1 MAIAATVTGRIDG
14 GARRGARGAAK
25 ARRRRESK
33 RIAIVKATGETGNE
47 EEESVTSSAVVSRA
61 RDAGRRVLDR
71 STREARANE
80 DEAISAEL
88 ADAAK
93 KAAFISSKIAS
104 LLAAKD
110 ESEAEATVKA
120 LTAKT
125 AKETTSLLEDLK
137 KYKDGEFDAEA
148 NSSWEEYERTRERAL
163 RQGVAYSAVT
173 GIAVTAVLSTV
184 SIDAVLS
191 SLESNPPLAALE
203 QLVGFVV
210 TAYYGT
216 VYRRLLTTT
225 EGRQALRLDFAEAFS
240 QISGAPELAAKLAA
254 SSDELDAAVC
264 KTIADMEEQTPRNK
278 IPASVLAAIDVY
290 YKARDTEKAAMKNA
304 VFLREQE
311 EIRAVQAREAK
322 AKAAELDR
330 LKRKREQEETRER
343 QQREREAKAKA
354 LVEKR
359 EREQRERDL
368 KAQASQRER
377 EAKAKA
383 AQEERERQQREAKA
397 KAKMT
402 QEERAAKAKAAQEER
417 AAKAKAAQEEREA
430 KAKAAQEE
438 RAAKAKAAQEER
450 EAKAKAAQE
459 EREREQAKIEAQA
472 TETKEEPTQPE
483 SSPEIP
489 SIETSVGMPVAAWI
503 ENINVF
509 MSKRTTSASIE
520 ASERVDEDRKD
531 KEGLRWIGEEIE
543 PAKTTSETD
552 VDEALQSLETA
563 KAELGKQMAVE
574 FSLTQK
580 LEAEQLKVKEM
591 EEELQVLVAKSMTSA
606 SQSDEKARNLGERV
620 RNLEDELKASN
631 ARNDELSEE
640 CREVTSRLEKVQLEY
655 TYQLTQVERKTD
667 ARVSELEG
675 VSGMTV
681 DEVAKLKDRV
691 RSEEIAKDEA
701 IARVKQLKA
710 KVSELE
716 RAVSELRTAN
726 KALERDDMRAGALE
740 GRVKALMTENAELK
754 TQVSDLTRML
764 REAERAAEIVERDA
778 AFELRKVTL
787 AADQRRRELEHQY
800 ANEERRIKN
809 LEADAKKAIENSAR
823 LEKQFATLLD
833 GDKTARELYDAKRE
847 AEVAME
853 DAATARAALAKVEAK
868 LETRSANEQSYATLE
883 MSRALDAAS
892 AETKQAQAQLQEMR
906 DSVAQMERSLNESS
920 RAEKEQMKSEI
931 ERLRA
936 EKESALETLKSAEAR
951 AESQALELRQA
962 LARVQEEKA
971 AAQSRLD
978 GEQNARLSDM
988 AKLQETVARLTEEK
1002 SAFERELANAVD
1014 STALDASRAECET
1027 LRGQL
1032 QAKTDELNKAEKAA
1046 SESARTYASEIS
1058 SLKSASSAE
1067 KDAINAAAANEAL
1080 RRQGEIDRL
1089 VEERNDV
1096 RNALAELEAKAAENA
1111 VASEKERER
1120 IAEALR
1126 VSEAKLATAVD
1137 SSEARIAE
1145 IRAKYD
1151 ELVAEKSEVDRAYA
1165 ESKKSI
1171 DDAMSQSEQNVAA
1184 ARTAVAQVE
1193 ERFTALEVEIKRLRA
1208 EKSRVDA
1215 RLVEET
1221 SKSDGLVSDIERLVE
1236 EGSARELSAASAAEA
1251 FESLKGQLTD
1261 AERRASEANAR
1272 FEALKAKTASL
1283 VEASELEAARDD
1295 ARRAENAWREKL
1307 RIAELEQEEL
1317 RDEIERTRTEASE
1330 ATRLHSMSDELE
1342 RKLAEA
1348 DDRASELARELRSEQ
1363 EAAAAALAAIAAE
1376 RDELTRNLT
1385 EARAKVEAS
1394 SSALNDDVERELRAD
1409 LARMEARL
1417 AAAEDD
1423 ADVAREQAQEE
1434 FAVEAQTIAER
1445 AASDLAE
1452 AESRFATQLEE
1463 LEAKLSS
1470 ATLAIK
1476 EAEAKTEALA
1486 KRAAKAETAAERAS
1500 GAQVP
1505 APSTPTPVIVSTE
1518 TSSPGVDAASE
1529 ERPAI
1534 VFEPSSLTALSKM
1547 KRDELIAECAA
1558 RGLDAT
1564 GLAAELRSRLRDAR
1578 LTEKNALTQQQRAQ
1592 KRKAPQGFYRTVGG
1606 VRYDNAALCLADTFM
1621 AERGEIDRAGAEKI
1635 YESVFDGAGITKI
1648 ELETLA
1654 LVLAGGGGRYAYVLS
1669 DAAATY
1675 LQPRIDARREEI
1687 ESGLTKSAS
1696 KQYRVIDGAK
1706 YDDKA
1711 LSIADASVKKSG
1723 AVSLAAAERVFDAV
1737 LDGAGATAREIATLV
1752 YIAESM
1758 PPASDDVTAYLTLKI
1773 NELRAR

>member
-397 KAKMT
+397 KAKAA
-402 QEERAAKAKAAQEER
+402 QEERAAQIKAAQEER
-417 AAKAKAAQEEREA
+417 AA

-509 MSKRTTSASIE
+509 MSKRTTSAS
-520 ASERVDEDRKD
+520 
-531 KEGLRWIGEEIE
+531 
-543 PAKTTSETD
+543 SETD

-591 EEELQVLVAKSMTSA
+591 EEELQVLVAKAMTSA

-655 TYQLTQVERKTD
+655 TYQRTQVERKTD

-833 GDKTARELYDAKRE
+833 EDKTARELYDAKRE

-1317 RDEIERTRTEASE
+1317 RDEIERTRAEASE
-1330 ATRLHSMSDELE
+1330 ATRLRSMSDELE

-1423 ADVAREQAQEE
+1423 ADVARERAQEE

>member
-80 DEAISAEL
+80 DEAIPAEL

-397 KAKMT
+397 KAKAA
-402 QEERAAKAKAAQEER
+402 QEERAAQIKAAQEER
-417 AAKAKAAQEEREA
+417 AA

-509 MSKRTTSASIE
+509 MSKRTTSAS
-520 ASERVDEDRKD
+520 
-531 KEGLRWIGEEIE
+531 
-543 PAKTTSETD
+543 SETD

-591 EEELQVLVAKSMTSA
+591 EEELQVLVAKAMTSA

-655 TYQLTQVERKTD
+655 TYQRTQVERKTD

-833 GDKTARELYDAKRE
+833 EDKTARELYDAKRE

-1317 RDEIERTRTEASE
+1317 RDEIERTRAEASE
-1330 ATRLHSMSDELE
+1330 ATRLRSMSDELE

-1423 ADVAREQAQEE
+1423 ADVARERAQEE

>member
-397 KAKMT
+397 KAKAA
-402 QEERAAKAKAAQEER
+402 QEERAAQIKAAQEER
-417 AAKAKAAQEEREA
+417 AA

-509 MSKRTTSASIE
+509 MSKRTTSAS
-520 ASERVDEDRKD
+520 
-531 KEGLRWIGEEIE
+531 
-543 PAKTTSETD
+543 SETD

-591 EEELQVLVAKSMTSA
+591 EEELQVLVAKAMTSA

-655 TYQLTQVERKTD
+655 TYQRTQVERKTD

-833 GDKTARELYDAKRE
+833 EDKTARELYDAKRE

-1330 ATRLHSMSDELE
+1330 ATRLRSMSDELE

-1423 ADVAREQAQEE
+1423 ADVARERAQEE

>member
-80 DEAISAEL
+80 DEAIPAEL

-397 KAKMT
+397 KAK
-402 QEERAAKAKAAQEER
+402 
-417 AAKAKAAQEEREA
+417 
-430 KAKAAQEE
+430 AAQEE

-509 MSKRTTSASIE
+509 MSKR
-520 ASERVDEDRKD
+520 
-531 KEGLRWIGEEIE
+531 
-543 PAKTTSETD
+543 TTSETD

-655 TYQLTQVERKTD
+655 TYQRTQVERKTD

-833 GDKTARELYDAKRE
+833 EDKTARELYDAKRE

-1317 RDEIERTRTEASE
+1317 RDEIERTRAEASE
-1330 ATRLHSMSDELE
+1330 ATRLRSMSDELE

-1737 LDGAGATAREIATLV
+1737 
-1752 YIAESM
+1752 
-1758 PPASDDVTAYLTLKI
+1758 
-1773 NELRAR
+1773 

>member
-80 DEAISAEL
+80 DEAIPAEL

-397 KAKMT
+397 KAK
-402 QEERAAKAKAAQEER
+402 AAQEER
-417 AAKAKAAQEEREA
+417 AA

-509 MSKRTTSASIE
+509 MSKR
-520 ASERVDEDRKD
+520 
-531 KEGLRWIGEEIE
+531 
-543 PAKTTSETD
+543 TTSETD

-655 TYQLTQVERKTD
+655 TYQRTQVERKTD

-833 GDKTARELYDAKRE
+833 EDKTARELYDAKRE

-1330 ATRLHSMSDELE
+1330 ATRLRSMSDELE

-1423 ADVAREQAQEE
+1423 ADVARERAQEE

>member
-1 MAIAATVTGRIDG
+1 MAIAATVAGRIDG

-80 DEAISAEL
+80 DEAIPAEL

-397 KAKMT
+397 KAKAA
-402 QEERAAKAKAAQEER
+402 QEERAAQIKAAQEER
-417 AAKAKAAQEEREA
+417 AA

-509 MSKRTTSASIE
+509 MSNR
-520 ASERVDEDRKD
+520 
-531 KEGLRWIGEEIE
+531 
-543 PAKTTSETD
+543 TTSETD

-655 TYQLTQVERKTD
+655 TYQRTQVERKTD

-833 GDKTARELYDAKRE
+833 EDKTARELYDAKRE

-1330 ATRLHSMSDELE
+1330 ATRLRSMSDELE

-1423 ADVAREQAQEE
+1423 ADVARERAQEE

>member
-397 KAKMT
+397 KAK
-402 QEERAAKAKAAQEER
+402 AAQEER
-417 AAKAKAAQEEREA
+417 AA

-509 MSKRTTSASIE
+509 MSKR
-520 ASERVDEDRKD
+520 
-531 KEGLRWIGEEIE
+531 
-543 PAKTTSETD
+543 TTSETD

-655 TYQLTQVERKTD
+655 TYQRTQVERKTD

-833 GDKTARELYDAKRE
+833 EDKTARELYDAKRE

-1317 RDEIERTRTEASE
+1317 RDEIERTRAEASE
-1330 ATRLHSMSDELE
+1330 ATRLRSMSDELE

>member
-80 DEAISAEL
+80 DEAIPAEL

-397 KAKMT
+397 KAK
-402 QEERAAKAKAAQEER
+402 
-417 AAKAKAAQEEREA
+417 
-430 KAKAAQEE
+430 AAQEE

-509 MSKRTTSASIE
+509 MSKR
-520 ASERVDEDRKD
+520 
-531 KEGLRWIGEEIE
+531 
-543 PAKTTSETD
+543 TTSETD

-655 TYQLTQVERKTD
+655 TYQRTQVERKTD

-833 GDKTARELYDAKRE
+833 EDKTARELYDAKRE

-1317 RDEIERTRTEASE
+1317 RDEIERTRAEASE
-1330 ATRLHSMSDELE
+1330 ATRLRSMSDELE

-1423 ADVAREQAQEE
+1423 ADVARERAQEE

>member
-383 AQEERERQQREAKA
+383 AQEERERQQREGK
-397 KAKMT
+397 
-402 QEERAAKAKAAQEER
+402 AKAKAAQEER
-417 AAKAKAAQEEREA
+417 AAQIKAAQEERAA

-509 MSKRTTSASIE
+509 MSKRTTSAS
-520 ASERVDEDRKD
+520 
-531 KEGLRWIGEEIE
+531 
-543 PAKTTSETD
+543 SETD

-655 TYQLTQVERKTD
+655 TYQRTQVERKTD

-833 GDKTARELYDAKRE
+833 EDKTARELYDAKRE

-1330 ATRLHSMSDELE
+1330 ATRLRSMSDELE

-1423 ADVAREQAQEE
+1423 ADVARERAQEE

>member
-397 KAKMT
+397 KAKAAQEERAAQIKAA

-417 AAKAKAAQEEREA
+417 AAKAKAAQEERA
-430 KAKAAQEE
+430 
-438 RAAKAKAAQEER
+438 
-450 EAKAKAAQE
+450 AKAKAAQE

-509 MSKRTTSASIE
+509 MSKRTTS
-520 ASERVDEDRKD
+520 
-531 KEGLRWIGEEIE
+531 
-543 PAKTTSETD
+543 ETD

-591 EEELQVLVAKSMTSA
+591 EEELQVLVAKAMTSA

-655 TYQLTQVERKTD
+655 TYQRTQVERKTD

-833 GDKTARELYDAKRE
+833 EDKTARELYDAKRE

-1330 ATRLHSMSDELE
+1330 ATRLRSMSDELE

>member
-80 DEAISAEL
+80 DEAIPAEL

-397 KAKMT
+397 KAK
-402 QEERAAKAKAAQEER
+402 AAQEER
-417 AAKAKAAQEEREA
+417 AA

-509 MSKRTTSASIE
+509 MSKRTTSAS
-520 ASERVDEDRKD
+520 
-531 KEGLRWIGEEIE
+531 
-543 PAKTTSETD
+543 SETD

-655 TYQLTQVERKTD
+655 TYQRTQVERKTD

-833 GDKTARELYDAKRE
+833 EDKTARELYDAKRE

-1330 ATRLHSMSDELE
+1330 ATRLRSMSDELE

-1423 ADVAREQAQEE
+1423 ADVARERAQEE

-1500 GAQVP
+1500 GAQAP

>member
-80 DEAISAEL
+80 DEAIPAEL

-383 AQEERERQQREAKA
+383 AQEERERQQREGK
-397 KAKMT
+397 
-402 QEERAAKAKAAQEER
+402 AKAKAAQEER
-417 AAKAKAAQEEREA
+417 AAQIKAAQEERAA

-509 MSKRTTSASIE
+509 MSKR
-520 ASERVDEDRKD
+520 
-531 KEGLRWIGEEIE
+531 
-543 PAKTTSETD
+543 TTSETD

-655 TYQLTQVERKTD
+655 TYQRTQVERKTD

-833 GDKTARELYDAKRE
+833 EDKTARELYDAKRE

-1330 ATRLHSMSDELE
+1330 ATRLRSMSDELE

-1423 ADVAREQAQEE
+1423 ADVARERAQEE

>member
-1 MAIAATVTGRIDG
+1 MAIAATVAGRIDG

-71 STREARANE
+71 STREARANG
-80 DEAISAEL
+80 DEAIPAEL

-311 EIRAVQAREAK
+311 EIRAVQARETK

-397 KAKMT
+397 KAKAA
-402 QEERAAKAKAAQEER
+402 QEERAAQIKAAQEER
-417 AAKAKAAQEEREA
+417 AA

-509 MSKRTTSASIE
+509 MSNR
-520 ASERVDEDRKD
+520 
-531 KEGLRWIGEEIE
+531 
-543 PAKTTSETD
+543 TTSETD

-591 EEELQVLVAKSMTSA
+591 EEELQVLVAKAMTSA

-655 TYQLTQVERKTD
+655 TYQRTQVERKTD

-833 GDKTARELYDAKRE
+833 EDKTARELYDAKRE

-1330 ATRLHSMSDELE
+1330 ATRLRSMSDELE

>member
-397 KAKMT
+397 KAK
-402 QEERAAKAKAAQEER
+402 AAQEER
-417 AAKAKAAQEEREA
+417 AAQI
-430 KAKAAQEE
+430 KAAQEE

-509 MSKRTTSASIE
+509 MSKRTTS
-520 ASERVDEDRKD
+520 
-531 KEGLRWIGEEIE
+531 
-543 PAKTTSETD
+543 ETD

-591 EEELQVLVAKSMTSA
+591 EEELQVLVAKAMTSA

-655 TYQLTQVERKTD
+655 TYQRTQVERKTD

-833 GDKTARELYDAKRE
+833 EDKTARELYDAKRE

-1330 ATRLHSMSDELE
+1330 ATRLRSMSDELE

>member
-80 DEAISAEL
+80 DEAIPAEL

-397 KAKMT
+397 KAK
-402 QEERAAKAKAAQEER
+402 AAQEER
-417 AAKAKAAQEEREA
+417 AA

-509 MSKRTTSASIE
+509 MSKRTTSAS
-520 ASERVDEDRKD
+520 
-531 KEGLRWIGEEIE
+531 
-543 PAKTTSETD
+543 SETD

-591 EEELQVLVAKSMTSA
+591 EEELQVLVAKAMTSA

-655 TYQLTQVERKTD
+655 TYQRTQVERKTD

-833 GDKTARELYDAKRE
+833 EDKTARELYDAKRE

-1317 RDEIERTRTEASE
+1317 RDEIERTRAEASE
-1330 ATRLHSMSDELE
+1330 ATRLRSMSDELE

>member
-80 DEAISAEL
+80 DEAIPAEL

-397 KAKMT
+397 KAKAA
-402 QEERAAKAKAAQEER
+402 QEERAAQIKAAQEER
-417 AAKAKAAQEEREA
+417 AA

-509 MSKRTTSASIE
+509 MSNR
-520 ASERVDEDRKD
+520 
-531 KEGLRWIGEEIE
+531 
-543 PAKTTSETD
+543 TTSETD

-591 EEELQVLVAKSMTSA
+591 EEELQVLVAKAMTSA

-655 TYQLTQVERKTD
+655 TYQRTQVERKTD

-833 GDKTARELYDAKRE
+833 EDKTARELYDAKRE

-1330 ATRLHSMSDELE
+1330 ATRLRSMSDELE

-1423 ADVAREQAQEE
+1423 ADVARERAQEE

>member
-1 MAIAATVTGRIDG
+1 MAIAATVAGRIDG

-80 DEAISAEL
+80 DEAIPAEL

-397 KAKMT
+397 KAK
-402 QEERAAKAKAAQEER
+402 AAQEER
-417 AAKAKAAQEEREA
+417 AA

-489 SIETSVGMPVAAWI
+489 SIETSVGMPVDAWI

-509 MSKRTTSASIE
+509 MSKRTTSAS
-520 ASERVDEDRKD
+520 
-531 KEGLRWIGEEIE
+531 
-543 PAKTTSETD
+543 SETD

-655 TYQLTQVERKTD
+655 TYQRTQVERKTD

-833 GDKTARELYDAKRE
+833 EDKTARELYDAKRE

-1317 RDEIERTRTEASE
+1317 RDEIERTRAEASE
-1330 ATRLHSMSDELE
+1330 ATRLRSMSDELE

-1423 ADVAREQAQEE
+1423 ADVARERAQEE

>member
-80 DEAISAEL
+80 DEAIPAEL

-397 KAKMT
+397 KAKAA
-402 QEERAAKAKAAQEER
+402 QEERAAQIKAAQEER
-417 AAKAKAAQEEREA
+417 AAKAKAAQEERAA

-489 SIETSVGMPVAAWI
+489 SIETSVGMPVDAWI

-509 MSKRTTSASIE
+509 MSKRTTSAS
-520 ASERVDEDRKD
+520 
-531 KEGLRWIGEEIE
+531 
-543 PAKTTSETD
+543 SETD

-655 TYQLTQVERKTD
+655 TYQRTQVERKTD

-833 GDKTARELYDAKRE
+833 EDKTARELYDAKRE

-1330 ATRLHSMSDELE
+1330 ATRLRSMSDELE

>member
-397 KAKMT
+397 KAK
-402 QEERAAKAKAAQEER
+402 AAQEER
-417 AAKAKAAQEEREA
+417 AA

-509 MSKRTTSASIE
+509 MSKRTTS
-520 ASERVDEDRKD
+520 
-531 KEGLRWIGEEIE
+531 
-543 PAKTTSETD
+543 ETD

-591 EEELQVLVAKSMTSA
+591 EEELQALVAKAMTSA

-655 TYQLTQVERKTD
+655 TYQRTQVERKTD

-833 GDKTARELYDAKRE
+833 EDKTARELYDAKRE

-1330 ATRLHSMSDELE
+1330 ATRLRSMSDELE

-1423 ADVAREQAQEE
+1423 ADVARERAQEE

>member
-1 MAIAATVTGRIDG
+1 MAIAATVAGRIDG

-397 KAKMT
+397 KAK
-402 QEERAAKAKAAQEER
+402 AAQEER
-417 AAKAKAAQEEREA
+417 AA

-509 MSKRTTSASIE
+509 MSKRTTSAS
-520 ASERVDEDRKD
+520 
-531 KEGLRWIGEEIE
+531 
-543 PAKTTSETD
+543 SETD

-655 TYQLTQVERKTD
+655 TYQRTQVERKTD

-833 GDKTARELYDAKRE
+833 EDKTARELYDAKRE

-1330 ATRLHSMSDELE
+1330 ATRLRSMSDELE

-1773 NELRAR
+1773 NESRAR

>member
-80 DEAISAEL
+80 DEAIPAEL

-383 AQEERERQQREAKA
+383 AQEERERQQREGK
-397 KAKMT
+397 
-402 QEERAAKAKAAQEER
+402 AKAKAAQEER
-417 AAKAKAAQEEREA
+417 AAQIKAAQEERAA

-509 MSKRTTSASIE
+509 MSKR
-520 ASERVDEDRKD
+520 
-531 KEGLRWIGEEIE
+531 
-543 PAKTTSETD
+543 TTSETD

-655 TYQLTQVERKTD
+655 TYQRTQVERKTD

-833 GDKTARELYDAKRE
+833 EDKTARELYDAKRE

-1317 RDEIERTRTEASE
+1317 RDEIERTRAEASE
-1330 ATRLHSMSDELE
+1330 ATRLRSMSDELE

-1423 ADVAREQAQEE
+1423 ADVARERAQEE

>member
-1 MAIAATVTGRIDG
+1 MAIAATVAGRIDG

-47 EEESVTSSAVVSRA
+47 EEESATSSAVVSRA

-80 DEAISAEL
+80 DEAIPAEL

-397 KAKMT
+397 KAKAA
-402 QEERAAKAKAAQEER
+402 QEERAAQIKAAQEER
-417 AAKAKAAQEEREA
+417 AA

-509 MSKRTTSASIE
+509 MSKR
-520 ASERVDEDRKD
+520 
-531 KEGLRWIGEEIE
+531 
-543 PAKTTSETD
+543 TTSETD

-655 TYQLTQVERKTD
+655 TYQRTQVERKTD

-833 GDKTARELYDAKRE
+833 EDKTARELYDAKRE

-1330 ATRLHSMSDELE
+1330 ATRLRSMSDELE

-1423 ADVAREQAQEE
+1423 ADVARERAQEE

>member
-80 DEAISAEL
+80 DEAIPAEL

-383 AQEERERQQREAKA
+383 AQEERER
-397 KAKMT
+397 
-402 QEERAAKAKAAQEER
+402 
-417 AAKAKAAQEEREA
+417 
-430 KAKAAQEE
+430 
-438 RAAKAKAAQEER
+438 
-450 EAKAKAAQE
+450 
-459 EREREQAKIEAQA
+459 EQAKIEAQA

-509 MSKRTTSASIE
+509 MSKRTTSAS
-520 ASERVDEDRKD
+520 
-531 KEGLRWIGEEIE
+531 
-543 PAKTTSETD
+543 SETD

-591 EEELQVLVAKSMTSA
+591 EEELQVLVAKAMTSA

-655 TYQLTQVERKTD
+655 TYQRTQVERKTD

-833 GDKTARELYDAKRE
+833 EDKTARELYDAKRE

-1317 RDEIERTRTEASE
+1317 RDEIERTRAEASE
-1330 ATRLHSMSDELE
+1330 ATRLRSMSDELE

>member
-80 DEAISAEL
+80 DEAIPAEL

-397 KAKMT
+397 KAKM
-402 QEERAAKAKAAQEER
+402 AQEER
-417 AAKAKAAQEEREA
+417 AA

-509 MSKRTTSASIE
+509 MSKR
-520 ASERVDEDRKD
+520 
-531 KEGLRWIGEEIE
+531 
-543 PAKTTSETD
+543 TTSETD

-655 TYQLTQVERKTD
+655 TYQRTQVERKTD

-833 GDKTARELYDAKRE
+833 EDKTARELYDAKRE

-1330 ATRLHSMSDELE
+1330 ATRLRSMSDELE

>member
-80 DEAISAEL
+80 DEAIPAEL

-397 KAKMT
+397 KAK
-402 QEERAAKAKAAQEER
+402 
-417 AAKAKAAQEEREA
+417 
-430 KAKAAQEE
+430 AAQEE

-509 MSKRTTSASIE
+509 MSKRTTSAS
-520 ASERVDEDRKD
+520 
-531 KEGLRWIGEEIE
+531 
-543 PAKTTSETD
+543 SETD

-591 EEELQVLVAKSMTSA
+591 EEELQVLVAKAMTSA

-655 TYQLTQVERKTD
+655 TYQRTQVERKTD

-833 GDKTARELYDAKRE
+833 EDKTARELYDAKRE

-1317 RDEIERTRTEASE
+1317 RDEIERTRAEASE
-1330 ATRLHSMSDELE
+1330 ATRLRSMSDELE

>member
-383 AQEERERQQREAKA
+383 AQEERER
-397 KAKMT
+397 
-402 QEERAAKAKAAQEER
+402 
-417 AAKAKAAQEEREA
+417 
-430 KAKAAQEE
+430 
-438 RAAKAKAAQEER
+438 
-450 EAKAKAAQE
+450 
-459 EREREQAKIEAQA
+459 EQAKIEAQA

-509 MSKRTTSASIE
+509 MSNR
-520 ASERVDEDRKD
+520 
-531 KEGLRWIGEEIE
+531 
-543 PAKTTSETD
+543 TTSETD

-655 TYQLTQVERKTD
+655 TYQRTQVERKTD

-833 GDKTARELYDAKRE
+833 EDKTARELYDAKRE

-1330 ATRLHSMSDELE
+1330 ATRLRSMSDELE

-1423 ADVAREQAQEE
+1423 ADVARERAQEE

>member
-80 DEAISAEL
+80 DEAIPAEL

-397 KAKMT
+397 KAKAA
-402 QEERAAKAKAAQEER
+402 QEERAAQIKAAQEER
-417 AAKAKAAQEEREA
+417 AA

-509 MSKRTTSASIE
+509 MSKR
-520 ASERVDEDRKD
+520 
-531 KEGLRWIGEEIE
+531 
-543 PAKTTSETD
+543 TTSETD

-655 TYQLTQVERKTD
+655 TYQRTQVERKTD

-833 GDKTARELYDAKRE
+833 EDKTARELYDAKRE

-1317 RDEIERTRTEASE
+1317 RDEIERTRAEASE
-1330 ATRLHSMSDELE
+1330 ATRLRSMSDELE

>member
-1 MAIAATVTGRIDG
+1 MAIAATVAGRIDG

-80 DEAISAEL
+80 DEAIPAEL

-311 EIRAVQAREAK
+311 EIRAVQARETK

-417 AAKAKAAQEEREA
+417 E
-430 KAKAAQEE
+430 
-438 RAAKAKAAQEER
+438 AKAKAAQEER

-509 MSKRTTSASIE
+509 MSKRTTS
-520 ASERVDEDRKD
+520 
-531 KEGLRWIGEEIE
+531 
-543 PAKTTSETD
+543 ETD

-591 EEELQVLVAKSMTSA
+591 EEELQVLVAKAMTSA

-655 TYQLTQVERKTD
+655 TYQRTQVERKTD

-833 GDKTARELYDAKRE
+833 EDKTARELYDAKRE

-1330 ATRLHSMSDELE
+1330 ATRLRSMSDELE

-1423 ADVAREQAQEE
+1423 ADVARERAQEE

>member
-80 DEAISAEL
+80 DEAIPAEL

-397 KAKMT
+397 KAKAA

-417 AAKAKAAQEEREA
+417 AAKAKAAQEERA
-430 KAKAAQEE
+430 
-438 RAAKAKAAQEER
+438 
-450 EAKAKAAQE
+450 AKAKAAQE

-509 MSKRTTSASIE
+509 MSKRTTS
-520 ASERVDEDRKD
+520 
-531 KEGLRWIGEEIE
+531 
-543 PAKTTSETD
+543 ETD

-591 EEELQVLVAKSMTSA
+591 EEELQVLVAKAMTSA

-655 TYQLTQVERKTD
+655 TYQRTQVERKTD

-833 GDKTARELYDAKRE
+833 EDKTARELYDAKRE

-1330 ATRLHSMSDELE
+1330 ATRLRSMSDELE

>member
-80 DEAISAEL
+80 DEAIPAEL

-397 KAKMT
+397 KAKAA
-402 QEERAAKAKAAQEER
+402 QEERAAQIKAAQEER
-417 AAKAKAAQEEREA
+417 AA

-509 MSKRTTSASIE
+509 MSKRTTS
-520 ASERVDEDRKD
+520 
-531 KEGLRWIGEEIE
+531 
-543 PAKTTSETD
+543 ETD

-591 EEELQVLVAKSMTSA
+591 EEELQVLVAKAMTSA

-655 TYQLTQVERKTD
+655 TYQRTQVERKTD

-833 GDKTARELYDAKRE
+833 EDKTARELYDAKRE

-1330 ATRLHSMSDELE
+1330 ATRLRSMSDELE

>member
-1 MAIAATVTGRIDG
+1 
-14 GARRGARGAAK
+14 
-25 ARRRRESK
+25 
-33 RIAIVKATGETGNE
+33 
-47 EEESVTSSAVVSRA
+47 
-61 RDAGRRVLDR
+61 
-71 STREARANE
+71 
-80 DEAISAEL
+80 
-88 ADAAK
+88 
-93 KAAFISSKIAS
+93 
-104 LLAAKD
+104 
-110 ESEAEATVKA
+110 
-120 LTAKT
+120 
-125 AKETTSLLEDLK
+125 LEDLK

-397 KAKMT
+397 KAKAA

-417 AAKAKAAQEEREA
+417 AAKAKAAQEERAA

-509 MSKRTTSASIE
+509 MSKR
-520 ASERVDEDRKD
+520 
-531 KEGLRWIGEEIE
+531 
-543 PAKTTSETD
+543 TTSETD

-655 TYQLTQVERKTD
+655 TYQRTQVERKTD

-833 GDKTARELYDAKRE
+833 EDKTARELYDAKRE

-868 LETRSANEQSYATLE
+868 LETRSANEQSYATLK

-1317 RDEIERTRTEASE
+1317 RDEIERTRAEASE
-1330 ATRLHSMSDELE
+1330 ATRLRSMSDELE

-1423 ADVAREQAQEE
+1423 ADVARERAQEE

>member
-80 DEAISAEL
+80 DEAIPAEL

-397 KAKMT
+397 KAKAA
-402 QEERAAKAKAAQEER
+402 QEERAAQIKAAQEER
-417 AAKAKAAQEEREA
+417 AA

-509 MSKRTTSASIE
+509 MSKRTTSAS
-520 ASERVDEDRKD
+520 
-531 KEGLRWIGEEIE
+531 
-543 PAKTTSETD
+543 SETD

-591 EEELQVLVAKSMTSA
+591 EEELQVLVAKAMTSA

-655 TYQLTQVERKTD
+655 TYQRTQVERKTD

-833 GDKTARELYDAKRE
+833 EDKTARELYDAKRE

-1330 ATRLHSMSDELE
+1330 ATRLRSMSDELE

>member
-80 DEAISAEL
+80 DEAIPAEL

-383 AQEERERQQREAKA
+383 AQEERER
-397 KAKMT
+397 
-402 QEERAAKAKAAQEER
+402 
-417 AAKAKAAQEEREA
+417 
-430 KAKAAQEE
+430 
-438 RAAKAKAAQEER
+438 
-450 EAKAKAAQE
+450 
-459 EREREQAKIEAQA
+459 EQAKIEAQA

-509 MSKRTTSASIE
+509 MSKRTTSAS
-520 ASERVDEDRKD
+520 
-531 KEGLRWIGEEIE
+531 
-543 PAKTTSETD
+543 SETD

-655 TYQLTQVERKTD
+655 TYQRTQVERKTD

-833 GDKTARELYDAKRE
+833 EDKTARELYDAKRE

-1330 ATRLHSMSDELE
+1330 ATRLRSMSDELE

>member
-80 DEAISAEL
+80 DEAIPAEL

-397 KAKMT
+397 KAK
-402 QEERAAKAKAAQEER
+402 AAQEER
-417 AAKAKAAQEEREA
+417 AA

-509 MSKRTTSASIE
+509 MSKRTTSAS
-520 ASERVDEDRKD
+520 
-531 KEGLRWIGEEIE
+531 
-543 PAKTTSETD
+543 SETD

-591 EEELQVLVAKSMTSA
+591 EEELQALVAKAMTSA

-655 TYQLTQVERKTD
+655 TYQRTQVERKTD

-833 GDKTARELYDAKRE
+833 EDKTARELYDAKRE

-1317 RDEIERTRTEASE
+1317 RDEIERTRAEASE
-1330 ATRLHSMSDELE
+1330 ATRLRSMSDELE

-1423 ADVAREQAQEE
+1423 ADVARERAQEE

>member
-80 DEAISAEL
+80 DEAIPAEL

-397 KAKMT
+397 
-402 QEERAAKAKAAQEER
+402 QIKAAQEER
-417 AAKAKAAQEEREA
+417 AA

-509 MSKRTTSASIE
+509 MSKR
-520 ASERVDEDRKD
+520 
-531 KEGLRWIGEEIE
+531 
-543 PAKTTSETD
+543 TTSETD

-655 TYQLTQVERKTD
+655 TYQRTQVERKTD

-833 GDKTARELYDAKRE
+833 EDKTARELYDAKRE

-1330 ATRLHSMSDELE
+1330 ATRLRSMSDELE

-1423 ADVAREQAQEE
+1423 ADVARERAQEE

>member
-1 MAIAATVTGRIDG
+1 MAIAATVAGRIDG

-80 DEAISAEL
+80 DEAIPAEL

-397 KAKMT
+397 KAK
-402 QEERAAKAKAAQEER
+402 AAQEER
-417 AAKAKAAQEEREA
+417 AAQI
-430 KAKAAQEE
+430 KAAQEE

-509 MSKRTTSASIE
+509 MSKRTTSAS
-520 ASERVDEDRKD
+520 
-531 KEGLRWIGEEIE
+531 
-543 PAKTTSETD
+543 SETD

-591 EEELQVLVAKSMTSA
+591 EEELQVLVAKAMTSA

-655 TYQLTQVERKTD
+655 TYQRTQVERKTD

-833 GDKTARELYDAKRE
+833 EDKTARELYDAKRE

-1330 ATRLHSMSDELE
+1330 ATRLRSMSDELE

>member
-397 KAKMT
+397 KAK
-402 QEERAAKAKAAQEER
+402 AAQEER
-417 AAKAKAAQEEREA
+417 AAKAKAAQEERA
-430 KAKAAQEE
+430 
-438 RAAKAKAAQEER
+438 
-450 EAKAKAAQE
+450 AKAKAAQE

-509 MSKRTTSASIE
+509 MSKRTTSAS
-520 ASERVDEDRKD
+520 
-531 KEGLRWIGEEIE
+531 
-543 PAKTTSETD
+543 SETD

-591 EEELQVLVAKSMTSA
+591 EEELQVLVAKAMTSA

-655 TYQLTQVERKTD
+655 TYQRTQVERKTD

-833 GDKTARELYDAKRE
+833 EDKTARELYDAKRE

-1317 RDEIERTRTEASE
+1317 RDEIERTRAEASE
-1330 ATRLHSMSDELE
+1330 ATRLRSMSDELE

>member
-397 KAKMT
+397 KAK
-402 QEERAAKAKAAQEER
+402 AAQEER
-417 AAKAKAAQEEREA
+417 AA

-509 MSKRTTSASIE
+509 MSKR
-520 ASERVDEDRKD
+520 
-531 KEGLRWIGEEIE
+531 
-543 PAKTTSETD
+543 TTSETD

-655 TYQLTQVERKTD
+655 TYQRTQVERKTD

-833 GDKTARELYDAKRE
+833 EDKTARELYDAKRE

-1330 ATRLHSMSDELE
+1330 ATRLRSMSDELE

-1423 ADVAREQAQEE
+1423 ADVARERAQEE

>member
-80 DEAISAEL
+80 DEAIPAEL

-397 KAKMT
+397 KAK
-402 QEERAAKAKAAQEER
+402 AAQEER
-417 AAKAKAAQEEREA
+417 AAQI
-430 KAKAAQEE
+430 KAAQEE

-509 MSKRTTSASIE
+509 MSKRTTS
-520 ASERVDEDRKD
+520 
-531 KEGLRWIGEEIE
+531 
-543 PAKTTSETD
+543 ETD

-591 EEELQVLVAKSMTSA
+591 EEELQALVAKAMTSA

-655 TYQLTQVERKTD
+655 TYQRTQVERKTD

-833 GDKTARELYDAKRE
+833 EDKTARELYDAKRE

-1317 RDEIERTRTEASE
+1317 RDEIERTRAEASE
-1330 ATRLHSMSDELE
+1330 ATRLRSMSDELE